1 MEKDFLTAEE
11 AAGLLGVSLATL
23 YAYVSRK
30 GLRSRQVLGT
40 RSRQY
45 WRADIE
51 KIRSRAKPAS
61 PVLGE
66 LQRESEITL
75 MSESG
80 PYYRGASAIDL
91 AETATLEQVAALL
104 WEIDEGE
111 LTKAPAPRSDR
122 NFAQRD
128 DALAEG
134 SGVDRAVAHF
144 SFLEQAN
151 PKSFDLSPIGMARSG
166 LDIIRWLTAILLR
179 QDQASADPI
188 HLQFGKVLRLPAE
201 LTELVRRILVLSA
214 DHGLEKSTFAVR
226 AVASTGVTP
235 WRAVAAGLTVAVG
248 RRSRFGY
255 SDAVRRFLNDIL
267 SADYPE
273 EPIVR
278 RLREGEALPG
288 FASSVY
294 AQGDPRARAVL
305 SYCDGIFARDV
316 AYDRFKQALRMAF
329 ELQELEPGFLLAA
342 GFAGVKLGLLKLDS
356 TGPATRPELP
366 PFLVG
371 RSVGWIAHAIEQY
384 KIGEG
389 ERTELHYRGRLPDKL
404 QP

>member
-1 MEKDFLTAEE
+1 MEKDFLTADE
-11 AAGLLGVSLATL
+11 AASLLGVSLATL

-30 GLRSRQVLGT
+30 GLRTRPIPGT
-40 RSRQY
+40 RSREY

-51 KIRSRAKPAS
+51 RIRSRAKPIS

-66 LQRESEITL
+66 LQCESEITL

-91 AETATLEQVAALL
+91 AETASLEQVAALL
-104 WEIDEGE
+104 WEADDQD
-111 LTKAPAPRSDR
+111 LAKSSPPRSDR
-122 NFAQRD
+122 NFAMRD
-128 DALAEG
+128 GALTGG
-134 SGVDRAVAHF
+134 SGIDRAIAHF

-151 PKSFDLSPIGMARSG
+151 PKSFDLSPTGMGRTG
-166 LDIIRWLTAILLR
+166 MDVIRWLTAILMR
-179 QDQASADPI
+179 QGEASADPI
-188 HLQFGKVLRLPAE
+188 HEQFGKMLKLPAE
-201 LTELVRRILVLSA
+201 LTDLARRILVLSA

-235 WRAVAAGLTVAVG
+235 WRAVATGLTVAAG
-248 RRSRFGY
+248 RRSKFGY

-267 SADYPE
+267 SAGNPE
-273 EPIVR
+273 EPIIQ

-294 AQGDPRARAVL
+294 THGDPRAQAVL
-305 SYCDGIFARDV
+305 SYCDGIFARDP
-316 AYDRFKQALRMAF
+316 AYGRFKQAMHMAF
-329 ELQELEPGFLLAA
+329 ELQELKPAFLLAA
-342 GFAGVKLGLLKLDS
+342 GFVGVRLGLLDLDS
-356 TGPATRPELP
+356 ASAAARQELP

-384 KIGEG
+384 KIGEA
-389 ERTELHYRGRLPDKL
+389 ERTELLYRGRLPDKL
-404 QP
+404 QA